1 MIFNPNKFDKNK
13 NQSSFVKCCL
23 IIQKGKQSERLSLQM
38 QKRQGLPLNWQIH
51 TSILI

>member
-1 MIFNPNKFDKNK
+1 MIFNHNKFDKNR
-13 NQSSFVKCCL
+13 NQNFFVKCFP

-51 TSILI
+51 TSTLI